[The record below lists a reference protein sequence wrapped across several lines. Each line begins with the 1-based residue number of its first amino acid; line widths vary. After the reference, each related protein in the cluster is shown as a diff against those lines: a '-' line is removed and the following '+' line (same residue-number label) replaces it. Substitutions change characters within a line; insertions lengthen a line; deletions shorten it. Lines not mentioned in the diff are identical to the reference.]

1 MAMWQWKMLS
11 QTFTSLG
18 FPRAILANLPVK
30 VVVDPD
36 RVNSAN
42 NIIALH
48 DFAPKCFL
56 LVSGSITA
64 IIARDIVCGLKHL
77 IGKTCQWSSKKQSKA
92 NQGPKTWIGWQRKC
106 KEKWSGP
113 SCLQPV
119 FWRKNIIDVFPP
131 EFWLKQESGRW
142 PQVKTLAARSVN
154 IVSLAESAGSNGFLT
169 PSFTNL
175 RISVI
180 HLHYGRCQARHKIS
194 TSPSSTSSAET
205 HSQFVWF
212 WPLLSRWQGSN
223 DNSTAHTASPK
234 ELQLA
239 RRYSW
244 QHIVSEEPVESDC
257 PSILRIIFQSTSQI
271 SQVLSPLR
279 VQRKPNTSM
288 ITCPSP
294 KGIALCNCVTGQHQQ
309 WRLRQSLV
317 TKLVLDK
324 GEHVAGRWRMPSWHS
339 LTRGHTMWQ
348 AWEPS
353 VKTFYTSDQKFFH

>member
-42 NIIALH
+42 NIIDLH

-92 NQGPKTWIGWQRKC
+92 NQWPKTWIGWQRKC

-180 HLHYGRCQARHKIS
+180 HLLWAL
-194 TSPSSTSSAET
+194 P
-205 HSQFVWF
+205 
-212 WPLLSRWQGSN
+212 
-223 DNSTAHTASPK
+223 
-234 ELQLA
+234 
-239 RRYSW
+239 
-244 QHIVSEEPVESDC
+244 
-257 PSILRIIFQSTSQI
+257 STSQDFNLALVHQLGGNALSI
-271 SQVLSPLR
+271 RMVLAAAVEVAR
-279 VQRKPNTSM
+279 QQRQLHRAHRQPEGTPTGEEVLLATYCQRRACRIWLPEHTADNF
-288 ITCPSP
+288 P
-294 KGIALCNCVTGQHQQ
+294 KH
-309 WRLRQSLV
+309 
-317 TKLVLDK
+317 
-324 GEHVAGRWRMPSWHS
+324 
-339 LTRGHTMWQ
+339 
-348 AWEPS
+348 
-353 VKTFYTSDQKFFH
+353 